1 MSLWRKKWFW
11 IVVGAALLIGLGFW
25 EVFPDPYT
33 HSYNVNFYE
42 WVFREVD
49 ELLHGEK

>member
-11 IVVGAALLIGLGFW
+11 IIAAVAILIGLGFW
-25 EVFPDPYT
+25 EVFPDPYYHEGT
-33 HSYNVNFYE
+33 VNFYT
-42 WVFREVD
+42 WLWREID